1 MEALFIVLRCY
12 SFVEMVS
19 GAGGRNNEP
28 AKRMQSKI
36 IQNTSK
42 KNFIVSRCAM

>member
-28 AKRMQSKI
+28 ANIYISK
-36 IQNTSK
+36 NAVLNYSEY
-42 KNFIVSRCAM
+42 